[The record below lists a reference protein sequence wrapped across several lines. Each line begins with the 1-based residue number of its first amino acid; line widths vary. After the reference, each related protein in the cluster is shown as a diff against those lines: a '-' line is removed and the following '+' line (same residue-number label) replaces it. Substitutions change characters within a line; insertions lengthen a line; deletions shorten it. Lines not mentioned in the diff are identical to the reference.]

1 MFLYKKNI
9 HLIFMQLNHNIQ
21 NLAKNYQILFLN
33 GAPKT
38 KFNYKKII
46 QMLEWEGNYNDYV
59 LKRWFLAHVHM
70 HKTSL

>member
-1 MFLYKKNI
+1 
-9 HLIFMQLNHNIQ
+9 MQLNHNIQ

-59 LKRWFLAHVHM
+59 LKR
-70 HKTSL
+70 